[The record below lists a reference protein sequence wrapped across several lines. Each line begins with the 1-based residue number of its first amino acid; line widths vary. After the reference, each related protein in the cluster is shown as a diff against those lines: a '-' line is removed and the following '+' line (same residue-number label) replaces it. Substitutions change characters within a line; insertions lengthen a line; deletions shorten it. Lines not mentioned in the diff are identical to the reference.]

1 MVHPQNASRAV
12 ATAGVQPFAWAE
24 HRCIIQPR
32 GNLQAILEQD
42 LERSSRFCR
51 HARPQLIAVLLA
63 VLAQLHLLFVVEI
76 HHHEPDSNPGTIPG
90 QVSVIQPYLQTSQP
104 PLGHFCAAC
113 QVARQGSVRPASDG
127 PAAFRVP
134 QCTRAIQA
142 DTPSISLAPSLL
154 IPSRAPPPLA

>member
-1 MVHPQNASRAV
+1 MPHVQNAGRAV
-12 ATAGVQPFAWAE
+12 ATAGVQPFAWAG
-24 HRCIIQPR
+24 HRCIIYVTGSFQV
-32 GNLQAILEQD
+32 ILEHD
-42 LERSSRFCR
+42 LGKSNHFRR
-51 HARPQLIAVLLA
+51 HSRPQLIAVLLA

-76 HHHEPDSNPGTIPG
+76 HHHEPDPNPGTIPG

-134 QCTRAIQA
+134 QWTRAIQA
-142 DTPSISLAPSLL
+142 NTPSISLAPSLL